1 MGISFNRHF
10 EFLPLQAPLM
20 SSICSSVTVLSMPS
34 LRQRHA
40 DGLTHRGTPKLSATR
55 TVCDPHNVML
65 KVLSDNSG
73 ALDNIMPDTLQND
86 NHTIQKFL
94 TTFYLETSH
103 RNKCAHGVSPA
114 GCWLPFDPLF
124 LLTVAA
130 VRI

>member
-1 MGISFNRHF
+1 MGISFNSHF
-10 EFLPLQAPLM
+10 EVLPLQVLLM

-34 LRQRHA
+34 LRQRCA

-55 TVCDPHNVML
+55 TVCDPNKVIV
-65 KVLSDNSG
+65 KVLSGNSG

-86 NHTIQKFL
+86 NHTVQRFL

-103 RNKCAHGVSPA
+103 RNKCAHGVSLA

-130 VRI
+130 VHI